1 MARHPSPRNASANA
15 NAERHGAHRQ
25 AASIPLQILVA
36 ASHPLP
42 AKLLR
47 RSVRRLGRAGFEQVT
62 SGAAAIER
70 VLASA
75 SIDVL
80 LIDAV
85 LCDMNAS
92 EFCALLNER
101 VDQPPPVLVMM
112 SATVIDA
119 ESELPGEPRG
129 MLSDVLAKPLREI
142 ELCGRIR
149 LAACSTRYRR
159 AHAALEGEIAHLRRE
174 RADLCVALNE
184 LQTRDPT
191 TGLFNRSCFREA
203 LESELAGPHE
213 APAAGALAVV
223 NLDRFRH
230 LLGQIGDAAAS
241 LMLTQVTGIL
251 RRQFGSDA
259 IIGRLGANEFAV
271 LQTRSDCV
279 QTALMA
285 EAARLAIAATGTDM
299 AEHAPSVSIGVT
311 PLHASPPLGA
321 DEALARARR
330 ASFVARQRGGNLVH
344 SYRAD
349 DPELGDERDSA
360 LWAARI
366 RSALANSGFRLVFQ
380 PVMRIADCR
389 VDHYEVLIRMLGDRG
404 QLLAPPSFI
413 PVAERTGLI
422 HDIDRWVVGAAIG
435 LLHRLGSVRADLCFN
450 INLSGL
456 AFQDQLL
463 LPFICQRLQ
472 ATGVDPR
479 RITFEITETSA
490 IANIGSTQEMVAQL
504 RALGCQ
510 FALDDF
516 GAGFASY
523 SYLKQL
529 QVDVLKIDGAFIRNL
544 SSDVT
549 DQVLVRSMVDIAHRL
564 GKRTVAEFVGDQRT
578 LDLLAEYGVD
588 YAQGYFI
595 GKPSGSILPSNTGLH
610 VGALH

>member
-1 MARHPSPRNASANA
+1 MARHWSPRAAGPG
-15 NAERHGAHRQ
+15 RHGANRQ
-25 AASIPLQILVA
+25 AASMPLQVLVVA
-36 ASHPLP
+36 AQPLS

-47 RSVRRLGRAGFEQVT
+47 RSARRLGPVDFEQVA
-62 SGAAAIER
+62 SGASGIER
-70 VLASA
+70 VVASA
-75 SIDVL
+75 SIDAL

-85 LCDMNAS
+85 LSDMNAS
-92 EFCALLNER
+92 EFCATLNAR
-101 VDQPPPVLVMM
+101 VGDPPPVLVMM
-112 SATVIDA
+112 TASAIDA
-119 ESELPGEPRG
+119 AAELPGEYRG
-129 MLSDVLAKPLREI
+129 ALSDVLTKPLREV

-149 LAACSTRYRR
+149 LAASATRYRR
-159 AHAALEGEIAHLRRE
+159 AIAALEGEVTHLRRE
-174 RADLCVALNE
+174 RTDLCIALTE

-191 TGLFNRSCFREA
+191 TGLFNRSCFRQA
-203 LESELAGPHE
+203 LESELASPHQGS
-213 APAAGALAVV
+213 ASGALAVV

-230 LLGQIGDAAAS
+230 LLGHIGDAAAGR
-241 LMLTQVTGIL
+241 LMTQVTGIL
-251 RRQFGSDA
+251 RHQFGSDA
-259 IIGRLGANEFAV
+259 IIGRLGANELGI
-271 LQTRSDCV
+271 LQGQRPCEE
-279 QTALMA
+279 TALAA
-285 EAARLAIAATGTDM
+285 EAARLAIAATGADM
-299 AEHAPSVSIGVT
+299 TEHTLSASIGVT
-311 PLHASPPLGA
+311 PVHVSPPLSA

-349 DPELGDERDSA
+349 DPELGDERNTA

-366 RSALANSGFRLVFQ
+366 RHALADSGFRLVFQ
-380 PVMRIADCR
+380 PVMRIVDCR

-404 QLLAPPSFI
+404 QLLTPPSFI

-422 HDIDRWVVGAAIG
+422 HDIDRWVVGATIG

-463 LPFICQRLQ
+463 LPYICERLHE
-472 ATGVDPR
+472 TGVDPR
-479 RITFEITETSA
+479 RITFEITETAA

-544 SSDVT
+544 ATDGT
-549 DQVLVRSMVDIAHRL
+549 DQILVRSMVDIARRL
-564 GKRTVAEFVGDQRT
+564 GKRTIAEFVGDQPT

-595 GKPSGSILPSNTGLH
+595 GKPSSSILPSSTGLH
-610 VGALH
+610 VGSMH